1 MPRPVHYCADSKII
15 GTEFYVMEYVEG
27 RIFTDL
33 NLPGLNPAERRQVYE
48 ELVGVLA
55 KLHSYDPK

>member
-1 MPRPVHYCADSKII
+1 
-15 GTEFYVMEYVEG
+15 MEYVEG

-33 NLPGLNPAERRQVYE
+33 NLPGLNPGERAQVYE

>member
-1 MPRPVHYCADSKII
+1 
-15 GTEFYVMEYVEG
+15 MEYVEG

-33 NLPGLNPAERRQVYE
+33 NLPGLNPAERRQAYE